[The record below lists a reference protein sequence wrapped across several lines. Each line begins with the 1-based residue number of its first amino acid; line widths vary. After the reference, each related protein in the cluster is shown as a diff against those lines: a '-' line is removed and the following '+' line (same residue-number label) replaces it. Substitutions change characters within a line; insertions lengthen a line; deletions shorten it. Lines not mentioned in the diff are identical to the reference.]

1 MFRKMLFTFA
11 FSCVSCGF
19 LVATADEIVPAPKE
33 PAPAKPA
40 EGPEKTREQIAAERI
55 EAKLLTIKEQFGFMI
70 DSQTPT
76 VAWHDKANWHHEDP
90 VGLKLWGVS
99 TRTRIGKTGSNY
111 KRSRTVEFKTREEL
125 VKFLASGTA
134 QRATKIDLYCTYS
147 DGSGGFVTFNR
158 LSEYAKEAERQRTR
172 VRIDVPFGIVP
183 K

>member
-1 MFRKMLFTFA
+1 MLGIVTSVA
-11 FSCVSCGF
+11 FGF
-19 LVATADEIVPAPKE
+19 PVAIADERVPAPKE
-33 PAPAKPA
+33 PATAKPA
-40 EGPEKTREQIAAERI
+40 VVPAKTPEQVAAERI
-55 EAKLLTIKEQFGFMI
+55 ESRLLTIKEQFGFTI

-99 TRTRIGKTGSNY
+99 TRTRIGKMGSKY
-111 KRSRTVEFKTREEL
+111 KRSGTVEFKTHEQL
-125 VKFLASGTA
+125 AKFLASSTA

-147 DGSGGFVTFNR
+147 DGSTGFVTFNR